1 MDNTHP
7 HNLHP
12 EGIVIY
18 TTSTCGDCQTA
29 KAWFQQRKVAYLEI
43 NLEQDPIA
51 EHFILQLTSGF
62 ASVPLIVFP
71 DGTYLIEP
79 TLQELTAKFSDS

>member
-1 MDNTHP
+1 MNHP

-12 EGIVIY
+12 ESIVIY
-18 TTSTCGDCQTA
+18 TTSTCGDCLTA
-29 KAWFQQRKVAYLEI
+29 KAWFQQRDVAYLEI

-51 EHFILQLTSGF
+51 ELFIRELTSGF

-71 DGTYLIEP
+71 DGSILVEP